1 MTKLNELLRIETEEI
16 QNAFSKASIEGRGT
30 PQEVADRREGF
41 VRSILV
47 KYFPFPNRI
56 AKGNIIDSYGSE
68 SPSFDIVMLNSI
80 HPNTI
85 SKESE
90 RHSVILA
97 DGVDFVIDV
106 KGVLMK
112 DELTRSLDQIKKL
125 KQIKRVYDFRM
136 YSKPSEGRL
145 TTLKTIPVILYAA
158 STYKEISDLVEKIVE
173 YYITNNIQR
182 NDQFDCIIING
193 KYAIFNQYD
202 FCYSSGK
209 DIERHIGVFR
219 YENSMEFLLKYISD
233 IPKATPDLIEPII
246 SRYLKW
252 NNDEYETFPDLNK
265 KLKDANV

>member
-1 MTKLNELLRIETEEI
+1 MTKLNELLEIETKEI

-41 VRSILV
+41 VKSIIE
-47 KYFPFPNRI
+47 KYFPFPNRV
-56 AKGNIIDSYGSE
+56 AKGNIIDSYGNE

-90 RHSVILA
+90 RHSIILA

-106 KGVLMK
+106 KGNLIS
-112 DELTRSLDQIKKL
+112 DELFRSLDQIKKL
-125 KQIKRVYDFRM
+125 KQIKRVYNFRS
-136 YSKPSEGRL
+136 YSKPNEKALSIL
-145 TTLKTIPVILYAA
+145 QTLPVILYAS
-158 STYKEISDLVEKIVE
+158 STYSDISDLVEKIIE
-173 YYITNNIQR
+173 YYVANNIQR

-193 KYAIFNQYD
+193 AYAIFNQYD

-209 DIERHIGVFR
+209 EIDRHIGVFR
-219 YENSMEFLLKYISD
+219 YENSLEFLLKYI
-233 IPKATPDLIEPII
+233 IELPKATPDLIEPIF

-252 NNDEYETFPDLNK
+252 NNDPYETYEELNN
-265 KLKDANV
+265 KLVLAKV

>member
-1 MTKLNELLRIETEEI
+1 MTKLNELLRIETDEI

-41 VRSILV
+41 VKSILE

-56 AKGNIIDSYGSE
+56 AKGNIIDSYGNE

-97 DGVDFVIDV
+97 DGVDFVVDV
-106 KGVLMK
+106 KGNLMN
-112 DELTRSLDQIKKL
+112 DELTRSLNQIIKL
-125 KQIKRVYDFRM
+125 KQVKRVYDFKM
-136 YSKPSEGRL
+136 YSKPSDKGL
-145 TTLKTIPVILYAA
+145 NTLKTIPVILYAA
-158 STYKEISDLVEKIVE
+158 STYNDASDLVEKIVE
-173 YYITNNIQR
+173 HYVTNNIQR

-209 DIERHIGVFR
+209 EIDRHIGVFN
-219 YENSMEFLLKYISD
+219 YENSLEFLMKYISD
-233 IPKATPDLIEPII
+233 LPKATPDLIESVI

-252 NNDEYETFPDLNK
+252 NNDLYETYEELNE
-265 KLKDANV
+265 KLVLAKV